1 MSKMKITIIGAGV
14 IGISTAFF
22 LSQQGH
28 EITVIESASGAG
40 LETSFANGGL
50 LTPSLSDPWNS
61 PGIFWKVLKYLGRSD
76 TPFVIRANALASLGK
91 WGIDF
96 LRYSSQAHFQQSIK
110 RNAALGIYN
119 NQLMEDVVQ
128 HIQNFDYNNAG
139 TMMIFRDKP
148 SFEQA
153 KEFSESLNQLDIPF
167 ESLEQMAAIDKEPA
181 LISIKENIQGGIFYP
196 KDASGNAHLFTK
208 NLAEYLKQKGVKF
221 LYQSKAKLNKNK
233 NAVFLTV
240 NDEKFESDC
249 IILAAGIY
257 SVGLAKEIGISLPLR
272 PCKGYSLTVSTENWD
287 MAPKMPVLDHAL
299 HAVITPLGKNI
310 RVAGTAEFAGMNKN
324 LTQERVQNLHHILQK
339 VYPKGYQQMKPQDVT
354 PWTGLRPTCVD
365 GVPLIGPTKFK
376 NLFLNTGHGHLG
388 WTLSLG
394 SGKLLSDYICGTP
407 SPISIAEYQLTRFA

>member
-1 MSKMKITIIGAGV
+1 MKITIIGAGV

-22 LSQQGH
+22 LNQQGH
-28 EITVIESASGAG
+28 EITIIERASGPG

-91 WGIDF
+91 WGLDF

-110 RNAALGIYN
+110 RNAVLGIYN
-119 NQLMEDVVQ
+119 NQLIDEVVRN
-128 HIQNFDYNNAG
+128 IQINFEYNNAG

-153 KEFSESLNQLDIPF
+153 KQFSESLNQLEIPF
-167 ESLEQMAAIDKEPA
+167 EPLSQMAAMDKEPA
-181 LISIKENIQGGIFYP
+181 LMSIKENIQGGIFYP

-221 LYQSKAKLNKNK
+221 LYQSKAKLIKNK

-272 PCKGYSLTVSTENWD
+272 PCKGYSLTVSHENWD
-287 MAPKMPVLDHAL
+287 IAPKIPVLDHAL
-299 HAVITPLGKNI
+299 HAVITPLGKYI

-339 VYPKGYQQMKPQDVT
+339 VYPKGYQQTKPQDVT

-376 NLFLNTGHGHLG
+376 DLFLNTGHGHLG

-407 SPISIAEYQLTRFA
+407 SPISIAEYQLTRFT